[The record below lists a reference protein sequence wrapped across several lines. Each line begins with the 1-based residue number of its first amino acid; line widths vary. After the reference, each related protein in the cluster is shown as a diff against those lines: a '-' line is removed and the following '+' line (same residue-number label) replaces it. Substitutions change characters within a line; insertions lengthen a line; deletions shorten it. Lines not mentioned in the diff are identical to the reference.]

1 MSDTALVKLFEHNNW
16 ANQRIIAVCYAL
28 SDTLLDAAPQ
38 SATKGTIRR
47 TLTHLVQ
54 AQRRYLQTL
63 TLPQAARSD
72 SDLAF
77 EDLQASAR
85 ASGEALLALV
95 QDPSA
100 HPMPELLETRDGLAV
115 EAWVL
120 FVQIIN
126 HATEH
131 REQINSMLTAL
142 GQTPVDMDG
151 WSFAEAAGAIKKI
164 SP

>member
-28 SDTLLDAAPQ
+28 SDALLDAAPQ

-85 ASGEALLALV
+85 A
-95 QDPSA
+95 
-100 HPMPELLETRDGLAV
+100 
-115 EAWVL
+115 
-120 FVQIIN
+120 
-126 HATEH
+126 
-131 REQINSMLTAL
+131 
-142 GQTPVDMDG
+142 
-151 WSFAEAAGAIKKI
+151 
-164 SP
+164 